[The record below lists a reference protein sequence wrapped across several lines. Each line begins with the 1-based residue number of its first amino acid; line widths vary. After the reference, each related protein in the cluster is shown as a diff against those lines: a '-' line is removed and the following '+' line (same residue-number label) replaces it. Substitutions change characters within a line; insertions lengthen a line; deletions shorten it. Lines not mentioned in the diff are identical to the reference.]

1 MRYIGIAQ
9 RSFEI
14 MCEYAAKRDVGGGKT
29 LATKQIIQSW
39 IAESRA
45 EIHASRLMVL
55 HAAWKIDTQGAYAA
69 REEISLI
76 KFYVANVMLRVID
89 RAIQVHGGLG
99 VSDDTI
105 LSFFYRS
112 ERGSRIYD
120 GADEVHKVVVAKR
133 ILRQYTKDVK

>member
-1 MRYIGIAQ
+1 MRIRGQAHH
-9 RSFEI
+9 R
-14 MCEYAAKRDVGGGKT
+14 RGKALGT
-29 LATKQIIQSW
+29 RQIIQEW

-76 KFYVANVMLRVID
+76 KFYVANMMMKVID

-105 LSFFYRS
+105 LSLLLP
-112 ERGSRIYD
+112 D
-120 GADEVHKVVVAKR
+120 GARVAHLRRRGRGAQVRGGQAHIAQIYERREIGRKVA
-133 ILRQYTKDVK
+133 Q